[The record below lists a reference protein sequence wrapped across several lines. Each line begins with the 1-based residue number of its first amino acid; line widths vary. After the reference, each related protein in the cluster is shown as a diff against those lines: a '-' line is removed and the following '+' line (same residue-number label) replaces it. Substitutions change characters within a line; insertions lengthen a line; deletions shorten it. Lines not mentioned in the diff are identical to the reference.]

1 MEMKS
6 MRSCPKCGY
15 EYVYA
20 EDTSCRK
27 CGCRFDKSGEPIEAA
42 PIETKTEPPKST
54 VLMPDKYRNQANY
67 LASFNDSALFSN
79 PGAKIKKVTQIVF
92 WISCIAC
99 LILAIILFAQA
110 AEYADSRYTQE
121 EADLYTLWGFVTLL
135 AGPLVSWI
143 SSLLL
148 YAFGELVEN
157 SGRHC

>member
-1 MEMKS
+1 MKTCS
-6 MRSCPKCGY
+6 KCGY
-15 EYVYA
+15 SFVKDDA
-20 EDTSCRK
+20 TVCAN
-27 CGCRFDKSGEPIEAA
+27 CGARFVNPPASAA
-42 PIETKTEPPKST
+42 PSTSST
-54 VLMPDKYRNQANY
+54 VLMPDEYENGAHH
-67 LASFNDSALFSN
+67 SVGSMDSALFSD

-99 LILAIILFAQA
+99 FVLAITLFGHA
-110 AEYADSRYTQE
+110 AEEDGGLYA
-121 EADLYTLWGFVTLL
+121 LWGFVTLL